1 MPTITKEE
9 LRHLYGHL
17 EQLRAEEPVLWA
29 VVVGRSTAPK
39 IAMVLAIPTG
49 MVEKDLELL
58 VKQKVLKRMSG
69 TVYIPSADGSIR
81 GSQMDELK
89 EIAGRLQAMQFEKYG
104 DSVKELV
111 PPNAKKLLQGV
122 EVKGPVSKD
131 ALTAKQHELLEL
143 IRGTYPSHLYVF
155 SAIDAARLMGLSRS
169 GYMKNSL
176 VALEKKGY
184 LRSGT
189 HDGKQR
195 WWIIAKEVVLK

>member
-131 ALTAKQHELLEL
+131 ALTEKQHELLEL
-143 IRGTYPSHLYVF
+143 IRGTYPSHLHVF

>member
-111 PPNAKKLLQGV
+111 PPNAKKLLHGV

-143 IRGTYPSHLYVF
+143 IRGTYPSHLHVF

-184 LRSGT
+184 LHSGT